1 MFKNYLKI
9 AWRNIVKNKTF
20 SLINIIGLTI
30 GLTSCF
36 LISLYINNQLSYDSF
51 HKNADRIYQLG
62 TTFITGGAEEKTAY
76 NPAMMGQAMQMEFPE
91 IEKTTRLMKLW
102 FDDKTLLQ
110 YNSDNGEQKQFY
122 ETKGYLADTSFLNV
136 LTYNLKEGN
145 AQTALNSPRSVILSE
160 EVAQKLFGDKPA
172 LNKVITIKSSTSGEY
187 DFKVT
192 GVYVPPAAPSSIDA
206 RFIMSI
212 KGTNMETAGM
222 KTNLATDNMF
232 YTYLLLKP
240 GTNAENLEKKFPAF
254 IDKYAGNE
262 LRQSG
267 FSKKQF
273 LMPLRK
279 VHNYDSVK
287 GNVTEASS
295 ITSLYILGSIAL
307 FMLVIAIIN
316 FMNLSTARSAKRASE
331 VGIRKVLGAGKSSL
345 IGQFIGESV
354 LMAIMAF
361 LLAIALTQTL
371 LGLFSEISGVTI
383 QFFTGQHAMLFA
395 AFFLLSIIAGLLA
408 GSYPAFYLSSVKP
421 VKTLKTRSG
430 NKNIG
435 SAFLRKGL
443 VVFQFVIS
451 VILIIASVVMS
462 GQMNFIKTQNLGF
475 EKGQQLVI
483 PLRSTS
489 AKNTYMPLKE
499 ELKGIPGVIS
509 SAGTTNYPGIVNP
522 SCILMHKEG
531 DDAAVS
537 KSVYMNYVDDDY
549 LKTLKIK
556 PAAGRMFSKEFTS
569 DENNKIIVNEECLR
583 ELKLNSAEDAVGK
596 RISHEWSGGKDSY
609 EIAGVVKDFHFAGF
623 REQINPCAFI
633 LSLKPDKSYLI
644 AHLSTRNLASTLN
657 EVKAAWQKLNPAD
670 PFEYSFLDEDF
681 LKNYESES
689 RLYNLVN
696 AFTCIAI
703 MISCLGLF
711 GLTAFSA
718 EQRTK
723 EIGIRKVLGATEINI
738 VSLLSG
744 DFLKLVMLAVVVS
757 IPAGWYGMNKWLEG
771 FAYRTQITWSVFV
784 LAAGAAVIIALVTI
798 SFQAVKAAL
807 ANPAKSIKYE

>member
-1 MFKNYLKI
+1 
-9 AWRNIVKNKTF
+9 
-20 SLINIIGLTI
+20 
-30 GLTSCF
+30 
-36 LISLYINNQLSYDSF
+36 
-51 HKNADRIYQLG
+51 
-62 TTFITGGAEEKTAY
+62 
-76 NPAMMGQAMQMEFPE
+76 
-91 IEKTTRLMKLW
+91 
-102 FDDKTLLQ
+102 
-110 YNSDNGEQKQFY
+110 
-122 ETKGYLADTSFLNV
+122 
-136 LTYNLKEGN
+136 
-145 AQTALNSPRSVILSE
+145 
-160 EVAQKLFGDKPA
+160 
-172 LNKVITIKSSTSGEY
+172 
-187 DFKVT
+187 
-192 GVYVPPAAPSSIDA
+192 
-206 RFIMSI
+206 
-212 KGTNMETAGM
+212 
-222 KTNLATDNMF
+222 
-232 YTYLLLKP
+232 
-240 GTNAENLEKKFPAF
+240 
-254 IDKYAGNE
+254 
-262 LRQSG
+262 
-267 FSKKQF
+267 
-273 LMPLRK
+273 
-279 VHNYDSVK
+279 
-287 GNVTEASS
+287 
-295 ITSLYILGSIAL
+295 
-307 FMLVIAIIN
+307 
-316 FMNLSTARSAKRASE
+316 
-331 VGIRKVLGAGKSSL
+331 
-345 IGQFIGESV
+345 
-354 LMAIMAF
+354 
-361 LLAIALTQTL
+361 
-371 LGLFSEISGVTI
+371 
-383 QFFTGQHAMLFA
+383 
-395 AFFLLSIIAGLLA
+395 
-408 GSYPAFYLSSVKP
+408 
-421 VKTLKTRSG
+421 
-430 NKNIG
+430 
-435 SAFLRKGL
+435 